1 LQNELLFQSSIVVA
15 YGIILKAFGWDK
27 TFSSTFILL
36 ASQEADGVDDVMKSR
51 LICDGVSKTEASTVQ
66 MKSRQC
72 LRGK

>member
-1 LQNELLFQSSIVVA
+1 VVA

-51 LICDGVSKTEASTVQ
+51 LICDGVSKTEASTV
-66 MKSRQC
+66 
-72 LRGK
+72 